1 LWGLIHTDICEPI
14 TIYVIV
20 EYIYFISFINDK
32 FRYGYV
38 YLMKQSVNHLKGS
51 KDLEI
56 KLKNKLERVSKY
68 FDLIEVVNTWDK
80 YFKII

>member
-1 LWGLIHTDICEPI
+1 
-14 TIYVIV
+14 
-20 EYIYFISFINDK
+20 
-32 FRYGYV
+32 
-38 YLMKQSVNHLKGS
+38 MKQSVNHLKGS